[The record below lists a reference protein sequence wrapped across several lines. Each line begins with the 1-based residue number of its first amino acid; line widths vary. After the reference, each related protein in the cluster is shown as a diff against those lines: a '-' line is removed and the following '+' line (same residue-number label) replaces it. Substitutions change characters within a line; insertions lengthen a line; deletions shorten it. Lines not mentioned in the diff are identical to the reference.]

1 MPTTPST
8 DIEVAQ
14 KAMVL
19 IGLEPLTS
27 FTDATD
33 EALVANTIYEDV
45 VADCLSQHNW
55 NFATGQKTLSRLTD
69 VPVDRWDAAYAL
81 PTNPD
86 TLQVIT
92 VTIEDVPQR
101 YDIYE
106 RYIYINAQAEDTVV
120 LNYVFRP
127 ETQYW
132 PPTFTMWVIFRL
144 ASVLALSVTRKAD
157 VASSYTTLAD
167 AQFRRAKACKR
178 QPAGNNTRST
188 VEQIPSCKTWKWDL
202 SRNRRHIMKW
212 LCLDSSTP
220 TLRQGS

>member
-27 FTDATD
+27 FTDNTD
-33 EALVANTIYEDV
+33 EALVANTIFEDV
-45 VADCLSQHNW
+45 VEDCLGQHSW
-55 NFATGQKTLSRLTD
+55 NFATGQKTLARLAN

-81 PTNPD
+81 PTSPD
-86 TLQVIT
+86 VIQVLT
-92 VTIEDVPQR
+92 VTIDDAPQP

-106 RYIYINAQAEDTVV
+106 RYVYINADATADVV

-157 VASSYTTLAD
+157 VAQSYTQLAEQ
-167 AQFRRAKACKR
+167 QFRRAKAR
-178 QPAGNNTRST
+178 DSQQVTTQGLR
-188 VEQIPSCKTWKWDL
+188 L
-202 SRNRRHIMKW
+202 SRYHRAR
-212 LCLDSSTP
+212 L
-220 TLRQGS
+220 GSGIYQNIEGT

>member
-27 FTDATD
+27 FTDNTD

-45 VADCLSQHNW
+45 VTDCLGQHNW
-55 NFATGQKTLSRLTD
+55 NFATGQKTLSRLSD

-81 PTNPD
+81 PTNPEVM
-86 TLQVIT
+86 QVIT
-92 VTIEDVPQR
+92 VTIEDAPQR

-106 RYIYINAQAEDTVV
+106 RYVYMNAQIDDAVV

-144 ASVLALSVTRKAD
+144 ASVFALSVTRKGD
-157 VASSYTTLAD
+157 VANSYTQLAEQ
-167 AQFRRAKACKR
+167 QFRKAKAR
-178 QPAGNNTRST
+178 DSQQVTTQGLR
-188 VEQIPSCKTWKWDL
+188 L
-202 SRNRRHIMKW
+202 SRYHRARLGNGIFQNIEG
-212 LCLDSSTP
+212 T
-220 TLRQGS
+220 

>member
-45 VADCLSQHNW
+45 VTDCLAQHNW
-55 NFATGQKTLSRLTD
+55 NFATGQKQLARLSAA
-69 VPVDRWDAAYAL
+69 PIDRWDAAYNL
-81 PTNPD
+81 PTSPAVV
-86 TLQVIT
+86 QVLT
-92 VTIEDVPQR
+92 VTIDDVPQP

-106 RYIYINAQAEDTVV
+106 RYVYINAEVADDVV

-127 ETQYW
+127 DTQYW
-132 PPTFTMWVIFRL
+132 PPAFTMWVIFRL
-144 ASVLALSVTRKAD
+144 ASVLALSVTRKGDIAN
-157 VASSYTTLAD
+157 SYTRLAEE
-167 AQFRRAKACKR
+167 QFRKAKAR
-178 QPAGNNTRST
+178 DSQQVTTQGIRLNRYSRARLGAYQ
-188 VEQIPSCKTWKWDL
+188 QIEGT
-202 SRNRRHIMKW
+202 
-212 LCLDSSTP
+212 
-220 TLRQGS
+220 

>member
-33 EALVANTIYEDV
+33 EALVANTIFEDV
-45 VADCLSQHNW
+45 VEDCLGQHNW
-55 NFATGQKTLSRLTD
+55 NFAMGQKTLSRLTD

-81 PTNPD
+81 PTSPAVVHV
-86 TLQVIT
+86 QT
-92 VTIEDVPQR
+92 VTIDDAPQP

-106 RYIYINAQAEDTVV
+106 RYVYINAEESSDVV
-120 LNYVFRP
+120 LNYIFRP

-157 VASSYTTLAD
+157 VADAYTKLAE
-167 AQFRRAKACKR
+167 AQFRRAKAR
-178 QPAGNNTRST
+178 DSQQVTTQGLR
-188 VEQIPSCKTWKWDL
+188 L
-202 SRNRRHIMKW
+202 SRYHRARLGNGIYQEVEGTT
-212 LCLDSSTP
+212 S
-220 TLRQGS
+220 

>member
-14 KAMVL
+14 KAMVM

-27 FTDATD
+27 FTDSTD
-33 EALVANTIYEDV
+33 EALVANTIYEDIV
-45 VADCLSQHNW
+45 SDCLSQHNW
-55 NFATGQKTLSRLTD
+55 NFATGQKVLSRLTD
-69 VPVDRWDAAYAL
+69 VPVDRWEAAYAL
-81 PTNPD
+81 PTSPE

-92 VTIEDVPQR
+92 VTIEDVPQT

-106 RYIYINAQAEDTVV
+106 RYVYINAEAEDSVV
-120 LNYVFRP
+120 LNYIFRP

-157 VASSYTTLAD
+157 IASSYTTLAD
-167 AQFRRAKACKR
+167 AQFRRAKAR
-178 QPAGNNTRST
+178 DSQQVTTQGLR
-188 VEQIPSCKTWKWDL
+188 L
-202 SRNRRHIMKW
+202 SRFNRAR
-212 LCLDSSTP
+212 L
-220 TLRQGS
+220 GSGIFQNIEGTTTS

>member
-19 IGLEPLTS
+19 IGLEPLTA
-27 FTDATD
+27 FTDNTD
-33 EALVANTIYEDV
+33 EALVANTIFEDV
-45 VADCLSQHNW
+45 VEDCLGQHSW
-55 NFATGQKTLSRLTD
+55 NFATGQKVLARLTN

-86 TLQVIT
+86 VVQVQT
-92 VTIEDVPQR
+92 VTIDDVPQA

-106 RYIYINAQAEDTVV
+106 RYVYINADVSEEVV

-132 PPTFTMWVIFRL
+132 PPTFTMWVIYRL
-144 ASVLALSVTRKAD
+144 ASVFALSVTRKGDIAQ
-157 VASSYTTLAD
+157 SYTQLAEQ
-167 AQFRRAKACKR
+167 QFRRAKAR
-178 QPAGNNTRST
+178 DSQQVTTQNLR
-188 VEQIPSCKTWKWDL
+188 L
-202 SRNRRHIMKW
+202 SRFHRARLGNGIYQEIEG
-212 LCLDSSTP
+212 T
-220 TLRQGS
+220 

>member
-33 EALVANTIYEDV
+33 EALVANTIFEDV

-92 VTIEDVPQR
+92 VTIDDVPQR

-106 RYIYINAQAEDTVV
+106 RYVYINAQSEDTVV

-144 ASVLALSVTRKAD
+144 ASILALSVTRKAD
-157 VASSYTTLAD
+157 VASSYTTLSD
-167 AQFRRAKACKR
+167 GQFRRAKAR
-178 QPAGNNTRST
+178 DSQQVTTQGLR
-188 VEQIPSCKTWKWDL
+188 L
-202 SRNRRHIMKW
+202 SRFHRARLGNGIYQEIEG
-212 LCLDSSTP
+212 T
-220 TLRQGS
+220 